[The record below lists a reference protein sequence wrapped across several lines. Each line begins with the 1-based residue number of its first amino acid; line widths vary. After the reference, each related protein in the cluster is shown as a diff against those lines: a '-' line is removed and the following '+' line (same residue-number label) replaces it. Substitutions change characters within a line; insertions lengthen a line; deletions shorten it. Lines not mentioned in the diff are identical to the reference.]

1 MASVSSNWCPQCA
14 DCLQAALEASHAYH
28 DLLGSLEAAHIRE
41 DRQDTYRL
49 QVQVKQA
56 VQRRDRTLAELCQ
69 HRGTHACAVGIITE
83 SDDLVDCK
91 NGG

>member
-1 MASVSSNWCPQCA
+1 
-14 DCLQAALEASHAYH
+14 
-28 DLLGSLEAAHIRE
+28 
-41 DRQDTYRL
+41 
-49 QVQVKQA
+49 VQVKQA